1 VVSMSCVTML
11 YLVCGVYSA
20 MLHSVQAMELG
31 RIIRVDNFDSESYKE
46 LAAGYLTKFG
56 YMTQSKS
63 VQSSS
68 LQSLDRAISKFQEFA
83 GLEQSGKLTQETIQ
97 FMQMPRCGVKDII
110 EEDEDSPRL
119 RLKITRSKRY
129 ALQGSRWRVRNL
141 TYKISKYP
149 IKSGLSKRE
158 VDETMKKAFEVW
170 EKATDLKFEK
180 KTSGKVHIDIRFERR
195 SHGDDDPFDGEGG
208 TLAHAFFPVFGG
220 DAHFDDDEDWTV
232 DTPRGTSLL
241 MTASHELGHS
251 LGLSHSNV
259 RRSLMA
265 PFYRGYEQDISLD
278 SDDIRGIQA
287 LYGDNQSTTTKK
299 NNDDGIAVRTNS
311 VPTPTPRTT
320 TPAAKDFDNK
330 DLCRGNLDTMVTM
343 KNKVTYAF
351 NGNKYWKLTE
361 TSVEPGYPRPI
372 SEGWKGLPGNL
383 DAAFTWTNGKTY
395 FFKGSQY
402 WRFSEVGRM
411 DRGYPKDFSKGFSG
425 VPENVDGAM
434 VWPVNKKIYFFK
446 GSQYW
451 KFDPDKSPPVDVS
464 YPRPISNWDG
474 IPNNIDS
481 AMQYSNGK
489 TYFFKNGKYYRFDD
503 EKFSLDEDANPPFPR
518 ETGFWWFG
526 CQSNSVR
533 LTKQSVDDANDY
545 VIDYPNDGFDDT
557 ADVMWNAY

>member
-1 VVSMSCVTML
+1 MSGLTMTMVC
-11 YLVCGVYSA
+11 LVCGVYTA
-20 MLHSVQAMELG
+20 MLQSVQAMELG
-31 RIIRVDNFDSESYKE
+31 RIIRVDSFDSDSYKE
-46 LAAGYLTKFG
+46 LAAGYLTRFG
-56 YMTQSKS
+56 YMTQSSS

-68 LQSLDRAISKFQEFA
+68 LQSLDRAITKFQEFA
-83 GLEQSGKLTQETIQ
+83 GLEQSGQLTKETVDY
-97 FMQMPRCGVKDII
+97 MQMRRCGVKDII
-110 EEDEDSPRL
+110 EDDEDSPRI
-119 RLKITRSKRY
+119 RLKIKTRSKRY

-149 IKSGLSKRE
+149 RKSGLTRRE
-158 VDETMKKAFEVW
+158 VDETMKKAFGVW

-180 KTSGKVHIDIRFERR
+180 KNSGKVHIEIRFESR

-232 DTPRGTSLL
+232 NTARGTSLL

-265 PFYRGYEQDISLD
+265 PFYKGYEQDVSLD

-287 LYGDNQSTTTKK
+287 LYGNQSPATKSPVTKK
-299 NNDDGIAVRTNS
+299 PSNSGIGVRTNT
-311 VPTPTPRTT
+311 VPSRPIPTLRTT
-320 TPAAKDFDNK
+320 TLRPKDFDNK

-343 KNKVTYAF
+343 KNDITYAF
-351 NGNKYWKLTE
+351 NDNNYWKLTE
-361 TSVEPGYPRPI
+361 TSVEPGYPRLI
-372 SEGWKGLPGNL
+372 SEGWNGLPGKL

-411 DRGYPKDFSKGFSG
+411 DSGYPKDFSKGFSG
-425 VPENVDGAM
+425 VPENVDAAM

-451 KFDPDKSPPVDVS
+451 KFDPDKSPPVDIS
-464 YPRPISNWDG
+464 YPRPISNWEG
-474 IPNNIDS
+474 IPNNVDS
-481 AMQYSNGK
+481 AMQYSNKK
-489 TYFFKNGKYYRFDD
+489 T
-503 EKFSLDEDANPPFPR
+503 
-518 ETGFWWFG
+518 
-526 CQSNSVR
+526 
-533 LTKQSVDDANDY
+533 
-545 VIDYPNDGFDDT
+545 
-557 ADVMWNAY
+557 